1 MYLSMRVPH
10 LAPRLQKEQ
19 SLGEWIE
26 DSHMLISL
34 GVRQWVALFWT
45 SPRDPGI
52 PSKRYLDTKNWSLKR
67 CLESES
73 GE

>member
-19 SLGEWIE
+19 SLGEWIK

-34 GVRQWVALFWT
+34 GVR
-45 SPRDPGI
+45 
-52 PSKRYLDTKNWSLKR
+52 
-67 CLESES
+67 
-73 GE
+73 